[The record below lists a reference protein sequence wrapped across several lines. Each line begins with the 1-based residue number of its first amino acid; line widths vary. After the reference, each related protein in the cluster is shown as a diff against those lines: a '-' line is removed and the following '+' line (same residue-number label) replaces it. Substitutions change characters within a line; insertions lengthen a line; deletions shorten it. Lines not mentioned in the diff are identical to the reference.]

1 MKEALWRLDGIKAK
15 VFFASGEYDAM
26 DGASALAILTPWN
39 QFRNLD
45 LKKAKE
51 LLALPYFF
59 DLRNIYNRPEVE
71 ATGLLYFAVG
81 K

>member
-1 MKEALWRLDGIKAK
+1 MKEALWRLGSIKEK

-26 DGASALAILTPWN
+26 EGSSALAILTPWN

-45 LKKAKE
+45 LTKTKK

-59 DLRNIYNRPEVE
+59 DFRNIYNRSEVE
-71 ATGLLYFAVG
+71 AAGLRYFAVG